1 MPERQSLVG
10 VLTKRDGRSLVNRCI
25 KDVTYQAK
33 PRSTLFQRKTT
44 GEALNS
50 TTPLRMRSFSS
61 SIDLTRMWRR
71 NVRAILEK
79 THSTRLSQEPC
90 LGV

>member
-1 MPERQSLVG
+1 MEHLVDRF
-10 VLTKRDGRSLVNRCI
+10 T
-25 KDVTYQAK
+25 KDVTYYAT

-50 TTPLRMRSFSS
+50 SMPLRMRSFSS

-71 NVRAILEK
+71 KVRAILEK
-79 THSTRLSQEPC
+79 THSIRLSQEPC

>member
-1 MPERQSLVG
+1 M
-10 VLTKRDGRSLVNRCI
+10 I
-25 KDVTYQAK
+25 TYQTK
-33 PRSTLFQRKTT
+33 PRSNLFQRKTT

-50 TTPLRMRSFSS
+50 SMPFRMRAFSS

-71 NVRAILEK
+71 KVRAILEK
-79 THSTRLSQEPC
+79 AHSIRLSQEPC